1 MRKVLRSFR
10 ELFWTHLLTAG
21 TTALTL
27 FLLGGFLLL
36 QENLHGLVQGWGSSI
51 QIFAY
56 IDGSLTAADIAAL
69 SIRIAAYPEV
79 EKARFV
85 SQAEALASFKKSAGA
100 QSGILEGVPAD
111 ALPASFEIALKPAA
125 RDTAAV
131 AAAAKRLRAERGITQ
146 VDYPEEWA
154 ENLGLVALSLEA
166 AKWILGGFI
175 AVAALFIVSNS
186 IKLAILARRDEIEVM
201 ELIGAPPALIR
212 LPFVIEGTCQGLTG
226 AALSLAL
233 LGGFFYLAASAL
245 PQAIGISYAQPP
257 QFLSAESCAVLL
269 VLGTAIG
276 AVGSLFALG
285 PPAAMTRKTA
295 ASVLFMSLAVAAAH
309 AAEPARE
316 LEGVR
321 QKMQRERQGI
331 SQAQKREGSV
341 LGSLAKIDTEL
352 DRKTRDLKRVN
363 SLLQT
368 ILADLARKEEELRT
382 IDTSLAARR
391 GWINRRAAALYRS
404 QRSAGPF
411 VLLSGA
417 DSAAEVLQR
426 RRYFE
431 ATLAYDRAQ
440 IARLSDE
447 SARQKALA
455 DELEEKRA
463 AAGTQKKNLSAIQDA
478 IRAERRKKEVLL
490 ASVRREKESH
500 QRALKELEQ
509 AALRLQ
515 KMMDELNRRAVV
527 AKPAPS
533 GTAFEAL
540 RGKLDYPVR
549 GTLASGFGAA
559 RHPEV
564 PAEVFRKGID
574 IDAPLGEEVRAVE
587 AGKVVFADRFSGYGK
602 MMIIDHG
609 ERYYTVYAHL
619 AELLKKAGDPVRK
632 GEPIAQVG
640 DSESLAGSRLY
651 FEIRKDGKPVDPGP
665 WFRK

>member
-1 MRKVLRSFR
+1 MK
-10 ELFWTHLLTAG
+10 
-21 TTALTL
+21 
-27 FLLGGFLLL
+27 
-36 QENLHGLVQGWGSSI
+36 
-51 QIFAY
+51 
-56 IDGSLTAADIAAL
+56 
-69 SIRIAAYPEV
+69 
-79 EKARFV
+79 
-85 SQAEALASFKKSAGA
+85 
-100 QSGILEGVPAD
+100 
-111 ALPASFEIALKPAA
+111 
-125 RDTAAV
+125 
-131 AAAAKRLRAERGITQ
+131 
-146 VDYPEEWA
+146 
-154 ENLGLVALSLEA
+154 
-166 AKWILGGFI
+166 
-175 AVAALFIVSNS
+175 
-186 IKLAILARRDEIEVM
+186 
-201 ELIGAPPALIR
+201 
-212 LPFVIEGTCQGLTG
+212 
-226 AALSLAL
+226 
-233 LGGFFYLAASAL
+233 
-245 PQAIGISYAQPP
+245 
-257 QFLSAESCAVLL
+257 
-269 VLGTAIG
+269 
-276 AVGSLFALG
+276 
-285 PPAAMTRKTA
+285 KTA
-295 ASVLFMSLAVAAAH
+295 ACVSLLALAGALAH

-316 LEGVR
+316 LEGVK
-321 QKMQRERQGI
+321 QKMQRERQGV

-341 LGSLAKIDTEL
+341 LGSLAKIDAEL
-352 DRKTRDLKRVN
+352 DRKTKDLKRVN
-363 SLLQT
+363 ALLQT
-368 ILADLARKEEELRT
+368 ILADLTRKEEELRT
-382 IDTSLAARR
+382 IDSSLGARR
-391 GWINRRAAALYRS
+391 EWIKRRAAALYRW
-404 QRSAGPF
+404 QRSGSPF

-417 DSAAEVLQR
+417 DNAAEMMQR

-455 DELEEKRA
+455 EELEEKRA
-463 AAGTQKKNLSAIQDA
+463 AASAQKKNLSAIQDA
-478 IRAERRKKEVLL
+478 IRTERRKKEVLL

-527 AKPAPS
+527 AKPAPP
-533 GTAFEAL
+533 GTGFEAL

-549 GTLASGFGAA
+549 GTLTGGFGAA

-574 IDAPLGEEVRAVE
+574 IDAPLGEEVRAVD

-619 AELLKKAGDPVRK
+619 AELLKKVGDPVQK